1 MALVAGAPS
10 SSRLGFI
17 QLGDR
22 SKEARAVSFQFH
34 GTYSA
39 NIL

>member
-1 MALVAGAPS
+1 MALVAGALW

-17 QLGDR
+17 QLGDCG
-22 SKEARAVSFQFH
+22 EEPRAVPLQFH
-34 GTYSA
+34 WTYPA